1 MQRSLVKCI
10 HNLYHFRNIELQY
23 LYQTISGLF
32 SVFWSHDRWV
42 TNQPWNSLLC
52 RISFLSKSDEPEN
65 LIILSDFWYHFLE
78 FIFEL
83 KHQFF
88 LWKGKLP
95 RIIRNIRRQG
105 EARTLKK
112 FHNDELKTDKTDLG
126 VNQNK
131 NFGKNGRLESCILD
145 YWIWTRD

>member
-1 MQRSLVKCI
+1 MKRALVKCI

-65 LIILSDFWYHFLE
+65 LIILSDFLE

-88 LWKGKLP
+88 LWKGKLL
-95 RIIRNIRRQG
+95 RIIRNIRRQ
-105 EARTLKK
+105 ERARTEEVWDWWTR
-112 FHNDELKTDKTDLG
+112 NRRSGLG
-126 VNQNK
+126 MNKNK
-131 NFGKNGRLESCILD
+131 NFSETGRLYAPKIILCKS
-145 YWIWTRD
+145 IF